1 MKSKSKGKKII
12 SIDINP
18 ENKSNKKINEIEI
31 RYDKNNYL
39 ITKYEYINQILNQN
53 LNLICFDCRKK
64 SPKYISINNA
74 IFLCSNCALFHK
86 KNLPE
91 NVSLIIE
98 NNLNLI
104 NIKYLQYIFFGGNQN
119 LDNFINYVYPGLQN
133 YPPQILYRTQALFYY
148 RENLKYK
155 IKEVPKPKAPNELMA
170 YKILSENGLINIRDK
185 NIFYKDLN
193 ISLDNSN
200 VNNDVI
206 NNYYNNYNNTYNT
219 YNSININNNTS
230 NNNNNP
236 SLSNKAFFNK
246 MKNLFGK
253 KSIKNYKQSFQGYKG
268 LTPIKSFNNISK
280 RKSDNKNE
288 LNEYTSQPLTYR
300 LNQSFNYT
308 LANEKKYRKVLSFLN
323 KSNSSQCE
331 NTIGEINYDISPRYI
346 KPNISYNSKKNNSD
360 NNNKFIANKKLK
372 KIYNNRSK
380 FNNILQQ
387 KNILKSLKNNMKQK
401 SFNHNI
407 NNNNETM
414 NEKNKNKITINPNII
429 LNINKNILNDKIFVK
444 EKLLKKLNKSKE
456 NKKNKLYLY
465 TDYMNK
471 SNDIIIPK
479 SKSKT
484 KNMIMNYNY
493 NNKPNNIL
501 TKKNN
506 FNNNINA
513 SFDGYKRKPIKVN
526 LRNNININLNNKKNL
541 KLKTEKEKLNEEET
555 INNIYFDNYDNNIF
569 TNIVYMNRT
578 NEE

>member
-1 MKSKSKGKKII
+1 M
-12 SIDINP
+12 
-18 ENKSNKKINEIEI
+18 
-31 RYDKNNYL
+31 
-39 ITKYEYINQILNQN
+39 
-53 LNLICFDCRKK
+53 
-64 SPKYISINNA
+64 
-74 IFLCSNCALFHK
+74 
-86 KNLPE
+86 
-91 NVSLIIE
+91 
-98 NNLNLI
+98 
-104 NIKYLQYIFFGGNQN
+104 
-119 LDNFINYVYPGLQN
+119 
-133 YPPQILYRTQALFYY
+133 
-148 RENLKYK
+148 
-155 IKEVPKPKAPNELMA
+155 
-170 YKILSENGLINIRDK
+170 
-185 NIFYKDLN
+185 
-193 ISLDNSN
+193 
-200 VNNDVI
+200 
-206 NNYYNNYNNTYNT
+206 
-219 YNSININNNTS
+219 
-230 NNNNNP
+230 
-236 SLSNKAFFNK
+236 
-246 MKNLFGK
+246 
-253 KSIKNYKQSFQGYKG
+253 
-268 LTPIKSFNNISK
+268 
-280 RKSDNKNE
+280 
-288 LNEYTSQPLTYR
+288 
-300 LNQSFNYT
+300 
-308 LANEKKYRKVLSFLN
+308 
-323 KSNSSQCE
+323 
-331 NTIGEINYDISPRYI
+331 
-346 KPNISYNSKKNNSD
+346 
-360 NNNKFIANKKLK
+360 
-372 KIYNNRSK
+372 
-380 FNNILQQ
+380 QQ

-407 NNNNETM
+407 NNNNESI

-471 SNDIIIPK
+471 SNDIIMPK